1 MRLWVKAYSWSY
13 VSVHMFSTSTGHNL
27 FLNLPLQSI
36 VGIQWS
42 LISIYYDSFIFLST
56 TYIWLRTAFVICA
69 VWAAELPRSYLDGWG
84 DFNDVKHNAMK
95 ELWSGIENEHRAIW
109 LSSSVFECVTGF
121 PWILMGVLKQTDHM
135 SLCPLD
141 VCPQDKFCCMYVSW
155 ATENTATQ
163 SLIKFYP
170 AVEVLAEI
178 SHMVVDVPLC
188 NSYADFFFVTHHIS
202 NQFLIWTLMNLHVLH
217 CKLNISVKASA

>member
-42 LISIYYDSFIFLST
+42 LLM
-56 TYIWLRTAFVICA
+56 V
-69 VWAAELPRSYLDGWG
+69 SYLDGWG

-109 LSSSVFECVTGF
+109 LSSSVFECVTGL